1 MCHRL
6 TFHPV
11 HPDSHAQVRLQLGAT
26 GGPMGVAAGIIKNDG
41 FGALYTVRARSLIP
55 IRPRTLSNTPKR
67 RVPNTGRTNARPSLT

>member
-1 MCHRL
+1 
-6 TFHPV
+6 
-11 HPDSHAQVRLQLGAT
+11 
-26 GGPMGVAAGIIKNDG
+26 MGVAAGIIKNDG